1 MNRFEFDLVYMKRDK
16 LTDAVT
22 FPFVLN
28 MNDYMN
34 GYHNIK
40 NKQSEDINQTYFN

>member
-1 MNRFEFDLVYMKRDK
+1 MNRFEFDYENMKRMKLSDK
-16 LTDAVT
+16 VS

-34 GYHNIK
+34 GYDNIK
-40 NKQSEDINQTYFN
+40 NKQSEE